1 MNCTLKNIIF
11 LTKNILFILY
21 MVHLFAVHFAL
32 LGYHFDLRI
41 PDITVLFEINFNTI
55 NIKTPQNLD
64 TNLGNFGFLSI

>member
-1 MNCTLKNIIF
+1 
-11 LTKNILFILY
+11 